1 MQIFSRKITGGTMN
15 RASVFARLIA
25 LMCALTCT
33 LSPLRAQQTATEYN
47 DKDKQKLAQIAQ
59 RPEVI
64 HHIQEAWDA
73 RRRQDMEFAFN
84 VNQSSRIG
92 ELSLSELA
100 TFRQNFGELYN
111 NPVLMRYVNSLGQKI
126 VPQGSPNLYS
136 FRLLLD
142 PVPRAEALSTGTIYI
157 STGLVSML
165 DSEAQLAYV
174 LGHEIAHVE
183 RRHTYN
189 TIRNEI
195 LEEEFD
201 REKQADVGKKRAIF
215 GAVSAIGGAA
225 AGGAI
230 GGYSG
235 ALIGAGIG
243 AAGGI
248 AGAFLFRNKF
258 QPTEWSTVYEDEA
271 DEAGLKYMLEQN
283 YDAREIPRMYAR
295 LDNLV
300 GRDSRVGLGFIGK
313 PERTRE
319 RSATITKLVT
329 TSYKATLEEKMKKGL
344 TSSGPEFQLLMSAL
358 KRDNGVIALDYD
370 LYDMARADLEDAVK
384 LRTNDPRAHYYLGQV
399 MVATGR
405 TQEEKQGA
413 MQEFLQAVQFDAERG
428 AYAEPHLEEALFHL
442 SQNDPGLQDQARKEL
457 KTYVALYQ
465 RQHAGSLPPNMYII
479 YDYFLLTG
487 DKSWYIPP
495 AGVISTKNVES
506 LNVTQGATHVASA
519 TEVVARATGGSSE
532 RSETVA
538 APAEK
543 PAAKAPV
550 KKASAVAPVAPH

>member
-1 MQIFSRKITGGTMN
+1 MIRPTTLV
-15 RASVFARLIA
+15 RFAMA
-25 LMCALTCT
+25 LCT
-33 LSPLRAQQTATEYN
+33 LLVAVAPLFAQTATEYS
-47 DKDKQKLAQIAQ
+47 DKDKKKLGEIAQ
-59 RPEVI
+59 RPEVLRR
-64 HHIQEAWDA
+64 IQDTWDA
-73 RRRQDMEFAFN
+73 RRRADMEFAFN
-84 VNQSSRIG
+84 VNQSTRLG
-92 ELSLSELA
+92 ELSLTELA

-111 NPVLMRYVNSLGQKI
+111 NPILVRYVNSLGQKV

-183 RRHTYN
+183 KRHTYN

-225 AGGAI
+225 VGGAV

-235 ALIGAGIG
+235 ALIGGGIG
-243 AAGGI
+243 AAAGFAGGL
-248 AGAFLFRNKF
+248 LFRNKF

-319 RSATITKLVT
+319 RQAQITRLIT
-329 TSYKATLEEKMKKGL
+329 TAYKADLEARAKKGL
-344 TSSGPEFQLLMSAL
+344 VSSGPEFQLLMSAL

-370 LYDMARADLEDAVK
+370 LYDEARDDLDQAVK
-384 LRTNDPRAHYYLGQV
+384 LRSNDPRAHYYLGQV
-399 MVATGR
+399 MIATGR
-405 TQEEKQGA
+405 TQEEKRAA
-413 MQEFLQAVQFDAERG
+413 MGEFVQAIQYDAERG
-428 AYAEPHLEEALFHL
+428 AYPEPHLEDALFQIGL
-442 SQNDPGLQDQARKEL
+442 NDPSMQDDIKREL

-465 RQHAGSLPPNMYII
+465 RQHTGQLPSNMYII
-479 YDYFLLTG
+479 YDYFLLIG
-487 DKSWYIPP
+487 DKNWYMPP
-495 AGVISTKNVES
+495 ASVISTKNVDS
-506 LNVTQGATHVASA
+506 LNVNQANVPASSVA
-519 TEVVARATGGSSE
+519 EVVARATGSFDGARGASIPE
-532 RSETVA
+532 
-538 APAEK
+538 PAKTPK
-543 PAAKAPV
+543 PVKAPV
-550 KKASAVAPVAPH
+550 KKASTPAAAPN

>member
-1 MQIFSRKITGGTMN
+1 MIRP
-15 RASVFARLIA
+15 SVFARFAMMFGVLLWTI
-25 LMCALTCT
+25 
-33 LSPLRAQQTATEYN
+33 SPLLAQTATEFN
-47 DKDKQKLAQIAQ
+47 DKDKKKLAEIAQ

-64 HHIQEAWDA
+64 HRIQETWDA
-73 RRRQDMEFAFN
+73 HRRADMEFAFN

-111 NPVLMRYVNSLGQKI
+111 NPILLRYVNSLGQKI

-157 STGLVSML
+157 STGLVAML

-189 TIRNEI
+189 TIKNEI

-201 REKQADVGKKRAIF
+201 KQKEADVGKKRAIF

-230 GGYSG
+230 GGFSG
-235 ALIGAGIG
+235 ALIGGGLG

-248 AGAFLFRNKF
+248 AGGLLFRNKF
-258 QPTEWSTVYEDEA
+258 QPTEWSTIYEDEA
-271 DEAGLKYMLEQN
+271 DEAGLKFMLEQN

-319 RSATITKLVT
+319 RQAQITKLI
-329 TSYKATLEEKMKKGL
+329 TSAYKADLEARAKKGL
-344 TSSGPEFQLLMSAL
+344 VSSGPEFQLLMAAL

-370 LYDMARADLEDAVK
+370 LYAAARDNLEDAVK
-384 LRTNDPRAHYYLGQV
+384 LRSNDPRAHYYLGQV
-399 MVATGR
+399 MIMTGR
-405 TQEEKQGA
+405 TQEDKQAA
-413 MQEFLQAVQFDAERG
+413 MGEFLQAIQNDSERG
-428 AYAEPHLEEALFHL
+428 AYPEPHLEEALFQIG
-442 SQNDPGLQDQARKEL
+442 QNDPSLQEQSKKEL

-465 RQHAGSLPPNMYII
+465 RQHTGQLPSNMYII
-479 YDYFLLTG
+479 YDYFLLIG
-487 DKSWYIPP
+487 DKNWYMPP
-495 AGVISTKNVES
+495 AGVVSTKNVES
-506 LNVTQGATHVASA
+506 LNVTQVSTTPAASA
-519 TEVVARATGGSSE
+519 VEVVNRATGSGEGS
-532 RSETVA
+532 RGAGAADPAKAAPKPVVKKTAA
-538 APAEK
+538 APA
-543 PAAKAPV
+543 
-550 KKASAVAPVAPH
+550 PH

>member
-1 MQIFSRKITGGTMN
+1 MIRPTGLVRVAMTVCVLVCM
-15 RASVFARLIA
+15 ASAVFA
-25 LMCALTCT
+25 
-33 LSPLRAQQTATEYN
+33 QTATEFN
-47 DKDKQKLAQIAQ
+47 DKDKKKLGEIAQ

-64 HHIQEAWDA
+64 RRIQETWDA
-73 RRRQDMEFAFN
+73 HRRADMEFAFN
-84 VNQSSRIG
+84 VNQSTRLG
-92 ELSLSELA
+92 ELSVSELA

-111 NPVLMRYVNSLGQKI
+111 NPILVRYVNSLGQKI

-142 PVPRAEALSTGTIYI
+142 PVPRAEALTTGTIYI

-183 RRHTYN
+183 KRHTYN

-201 REKQADVGKKRAIF
+201 REKTADVGKKRAIF

-225 AGGAI
+225 VGGAV

-235 ALIGAGIG
+235 ALIGGGLG
-243 AAGGI
+243 AAGGF
-248 AGAFLFRNKF
+248 AGGLLFRNKF
-258 QPTEWSTVYEDEA
+258 QPTEWSAVYEDEA

-319 RSATITKLVT
+319 RQAQITRLIT
-329 TSYKATLEEKMKKGL
+329 TAYKADLEARAKKGL
-344 TSSGPEFQLLMSAL
+344 VSSGPEFQLLMSAL

-370 LYDMARADLEDAVK
+370 LYDEARDDLDQAVK
-384 LRTNDPRAHYYLGQV
+384 LRSNDPRAHYYLGQV
-399 MVATGR
+399 MIATGR
-405 TQEEKQGA
+405 TPEDKQAA
-413 MQEFLQAVQFDAERG
+413 MGEFLQAIQYDADRG
-428 AYAEPHLEEALFHL
+428 AYAEPHLEDALFQI
-442 SQNDPGLQDQARKEL
+442 SQNDPGLQDQVKKEL

-465 RQHAGSLPPNMYII
+465 RQHMGQLPGNMYII
-479 YDYFLLTG
+479 YDYFLLIG
-487 DKSWYIPP
+487 DKSWYMPP
-495 AGVISTKNVES
+495 ASVISTKNVDS
-506 LNVTQGATHVASA
+506 LSVAQGNVAAASA
-519 TEVVARATGGSSE
+519 AEVVARATGGSDSGGRTTTTSE
-532 RSETVA
+532 PAKATTKPAVKKTA
-538 APAEK
+538 TPAPA
-543 PAAKAPV
+543 
-550 KKASAVAPVAPH
+550 PH

>member
-1 MQIFSRKITGGTMN
+1 MIRPTTLV
-15 RASVFARLIA
+15 RFAMA
-25 LMCALTCT
+25 LCT
-33 LSPLRAQQTATEYN
+33 LLVAVAPLFAQTATEYS
-47 DKDKQKLAQIAQ
+47 DKDKKKLGEIAQ
-59 RPEVI
+59 RPEVLRR
-64 HHIQEAWDA
+64 IQDTWDA
-73 RRRQDMEFAFN
+73 RRRADMEFAFN
-84 VNQSSRIG
+84 VNQSTRLG
-92 ELSLSELA
+92 ELSLTELA

-111 NPVLMRYVNSLGQKI
+111 NPILVRYVNSLGQKV

-183 RRHTYN
+183 KRHTYN
-189 TIRNEI
+189 MIRNEI

-201 REKQADVGKKRAIF
+201 REKQADVGKKRTIF

-225 AGGAI
+225 VGGAV

-235 ALIGAGIG
+235 ALIGGGIG
-243 AAGGI
+243 AAAGFAGGL
-248 AGAFLFRNKF
+248 LFRNKF

-319 RSATITKLVT
+319 RQAQITRLIT
-329 TSYKATLEEKMKKGL
+329 TAYKADLEARAKKGL
-344 TSSGPEFQLLMSAL
+344 VSSGPEFQLLMSAL

-370 LYDMARADLEDAVK
+370 LYDEARDDLDQAVK
-384 LRTNDPRAHYYLGQV
+384 LRSNDPRAHYYLGQV
-399 MVATGR
+399 MIATGR
-405 TQEEKQGA
+405 TQEEKRAA
-413 MQEFLQAVQFDAERG
+413 MGEFVQAIQYDAERG
-428 AYAEPHLEEALFHL
+428 AYPEPHLEDALFQIGL
-442 SQNDPGLQDQARKEL
+442 NDPSMQDDIKREL

-465 RQHAGSLPPNMYII
+465 RQHTGQLPSNMYII
-479 YDYFLLTG
+479 YDYFLLIG
-487 DKSWYIPP
+487 DKAWYMPP
-495 AGVISTKNVES
+495 ASVISTKNVDS
-506 LNVTQGATHVASA
+506 LNVNQANVPASSVA
-519 TEVVARATGGSSE
+519 EVVARAMGTSDGARGASSPE
-532 RSETVA
+532 
-538 APAEK
+538 PAKTPK
-543 PAAKAPV
+543 PVKAPV
-550 KKASAVAPVAPH
+550 KKASTSAAAPN

>member
-1 MQIFSRKITGGTMN
+1 MTRP
-15 RASVFARLIA
+15 SVFVRSVA
-25 LMCALTCT
+25 LLCALTCT
-33 LSPLRAQQTATEYN
+33 ISPLRAQQTATEYN
-47 DKDKQKLAQIAQ
+47 DKDKAKLAQIAQ
-59 RPEVI
+59 RPEVV
-64 HHIQEAWDA
+64 HRIQDVWDA

-201 REKQADVGKKRAIF
+201 KEKQADVGKKRAIF

-319 RSATITKLVT
+319 RSATITKLIT
-329 TSYKATLEEKMKKGL
+329 TTYKGSLEEKMKKGL

-370 LYDMARADLEDAVK
+370 LYDEARADLDDAVK

-405 TQEEKQGA
+405 TPEEKQQA
-413 MQEFLQAVQFDAERG
+413 MQEFLLAVQYDAERG
-428 AYAEPHLEEALFHL
+428 AYPEPHLEQALFNL
-442 SQNDPGLQDQARKEL
+442 SQNDTSLQEQARKEL

-479 YDYFLLTG
+479 YDYFVLTG
-487 DKSWYIPP
+487 EKAWYVPP
-495 AGVISTKNVES
+495 AGVISTRNVES
-506 LNVTQGATHVASA
+506 LNVTQGAAHMANA
-519 TEVVARATGGSSE
+519 AEVVARATGGTE
-532 RSETVA
+532 RTESVNT
-538 APAEK
+538 PSD
-543 PAAKAPV
+543 AAKAPARAPV
-550 KKASAVAPVAPH
+550 KKTAAPAPSKPN

>member
-1 MQIFSRKITGGTMN
+1 MIRHSGLVRFATMLFLLL
-15 RASVFARLIA
+15 FAGL
-25 LMCALTCT
+25 
-33 LSPLRAQQTATEYN
+33 PLFAQTATEFN
-47 DKDKQKLAQIAQ
+47 DKDKKKLGDIAQ

-64 HHIQEAWDA
+64 HRIQEAWDA
-73 RRRQDMEFAFN
+73 RRRADMEFAFN
-84 VNQSSRIG
+84 VNQSTRLG
-92 ELSLSELA
+92 ELSVAELA

-111 NPVLMRYVNSLGQKI
+111 NPILVRYVNSLGQRI

-183 RRHTYN
+183 KKHTYN

-201 REKQADVGKKRAIF
+201 REKQADVVKKKAIF
-215 GAVSAIGGAA
+215 GAVSALGGAAIGGAV
-225 AGGAI
+225 

-235 ALIGAGIG
+235 ALIGGGLG
-243 AAGGI
+243 AVGGI
-248 AGAFLFRNKF
+248 AGGLLFRNKF

-319 RSATITKLVT
+319 RQAAITRLITSA
-329 TSYKATLEEKMKKGL
+329 YKADLEARAKKGL
-344 TSSGPEFQLLMSAL
+344 VSSGPEFQLLMSAL

-370 LYDMARADLEDAVK
+370 LYDEARDDLDQAVK
-384 LRTNDPRAHYYLGQV
+384 LRSNDPRAHYYLGQV
-399 MVATGR
+399 MIATGR
-405 TQEEKQGA
+405 TPEEKQQA
-413 MQEFLQAVQFDAERG
+413 MGEFLQAIQYDADRG
-428 AYAEPHLEEALFHL
+428 AYAEPHLEEALFQI
-442 SQNDPGLQDQARKEL
+442 SQSDPALQDQVKKEL

-465 RQHAGSLPPNMYII
+465 RQHGGQLPGNMYII
-479 YDYFLLTG
+479 YDYFLLIG
-487 DKSWYIPP
+487 DKSWYMPP
-495 AGVISTKNVES
+495 ASVITTKNVDS
-506 LNVTQGATHVASA
+506 LNVTQANVTAASA
-519 TEVVARATGGSSE
+519 AEVVARATGSSDGG
-532 RSETVA
+532 RAATTTTSEPAKAAAKPAVKKTSTP
-538 APAEK
+538 APA
-543 PAAKAPV
+543 
-550 KKASAVAPVAPH
+550 PH

>member
-1 MQIFSRKITGGTMN
+1 MIRP
-15 RASVFARLIA
+15 SVFARLAMMLGVLLWAI
-25 LMCALTCT
+25 
-33 LSPLRAQQTATEYN
+33 SPLLAQTATEFN
-47 DKDKQKLAQIAQ
+47 DKDKKKLAEIAQ

-64 HHIQEAWDA
+64 HRIQETWDA
-73 RRRQDMEFAFN
+73 HRRADMEFAFN

-111 NPVLMRYVNSLGQKI
+111 NPILLRYVNSLGQKI

-157 STGLVSML
+157 STGLVAML

-189 TIRNEI
+189 TIKNEI

-201 REKQADVGKKRAIF
+201 KQKEADVGKKKAIF

-230 GGYSG
+230 GGLSG
-235 ALIGAGIG
+235 ALIGGGLG
-243 AAGGI
+243 AAGGL
-248 AGAFLFRNKF
+248 AGGLLFRNKF

-271 DEAGLKYMLEQN
+271 DEAGLKFMLEQN

-319 RSATITKLVT
+319 RQAQITKLIT
-329 TSYKATLEEKMKKGL
+329 TAYKADLEARAKKGL
-344 TSSGPEFQLLMSAL
+344 VSSGPEFQLLMAAL

-370 LYDMARADLEDAVK
+370 LYAAARDNLDDAVK
-384 LRTNDPRAHYYLGQV
+384 LRSNDPRAHYYLGQV
-399 MVATGR
+399 MIMTGR
-405 TQEEKQGA
+405 TQEDKQAA
-413 MQEFLQAVQFDAERG
+413 MGEFLQAIQNDSERG
-428 AYAEPHLEEALFHL
+428 AYPEPHLEEALFQIG
-442 SQNDPGLQDQARKEL
+442 QNDPSLQEQIKKEL

-465 RQHAGSLPPNMYII
+465 RQHAGALPSNMYII
-479 YDYFLLTG
+479 YDYFLLIG
-487 DKSWYIPP
+487 DKNWYMPP
-495 AGVISTKNVES
+495 AGVVTTKNVES
-506 LNVTQGATHVASA
+506 LNVTQVSTTPAASA
-519 TEVVARATGGSSE
+519 VEVVNRATGSGDASRGASAGD
-532 RSETVA
+532 SAKAATKPVVKKTA
-538 APAEK
+538 TPAPA
-543 PAAKAPV
+543 
-550 KKASAVAPVAPH
+550 PH

>member
-1 MQIFSRKITGGTMN
+1 MIRP
-15 RASVFARLIA
+15 SVFARFAMVLG
-25 LMCALTCT
+25 T
-33 LSPLRAQQTATEYN
+33 LLWAVAPLLAQTATEFN
-47 DKDKQKLAQIAQ
+47 DKDKKKLAEIAQ

-64 HHIQEAWDA
+64 HRIQETWDA
-73 RRRQDMEFAFN
+73 HRRADMEFAFN

-111 NPVLMRYVNSLGQKI
+111 NPILLRYVNSLGQKI

-157 STGLVSML
+157 STGLVAML

-189 TIRNEI
+189 TIKNEI

-201 REKQADVGKKRAIF
+201 KQKEADVGKKKAIF

-225 AGGAI
+225 AGGAL
-230 GGYSG
+230 GGLSG
-235 ALIGAGIG
+235 ALIGGGIG

-248 AGAFLFRNKF
+248 AGGLLFRNKF
-258 QPTEWSTVYEDEA
+258 QPTEWSTIYEDEA
-271 DEAGLKYMLEQN
+271 DEAGLKFMLEQN

-319 RSATITKLVT
+319 RQAQITKLIT
-329 TSYKATLEEKMKKGL
+329 TAYKADLEARMKKGL
-344 TSSGPEFQLLMSAL
+344 VSSGPEFQLLMAAL

-370 LYDMARADLEDAVK
+370 LYAAARDNLEDAVK
-384 LRTNDPRAHYYLGQV
+384 LRSNDPRAHYYLGQV
-399 MVATGR
+399 MIMTGR
-405 TQEEKQGA
+405 TQEDKQAA
-413 MQEFLQAVQFDAERG
+413 MGEFLQAIQNDSERG
-428 AYAEPHLEEALFHL
+428 AYPEPHLEEALFQIA
-442 SQNDPGLQDQARKEL
+442 QNDPSLQEQIKKEL

-465 RQHAGSLPPNMYII
+465 RQHTGQLPSNMYII
-479 YDYFLLTG
+479 YDYFLLIG
-487 DKSWYIPP
+487 DKNWYMPP
-495 AGVISTKNVES
+495 AGVVSTKNVES
-506 LNVTQGATHVASA
+506 LNVTQVSTTPAANAVD
-519 TEVVARATGGSSE
+519 VVARATGSAESS
-532 RSETVA
+532 RGAAAPDPAKAAKPPVKKTTA
-538 APAEK
+538 APA
-543 PAAKAPV
+543 
-550 KKASAVAPVAPH
+550 PH

>member
-1 MQIFSRKITGGTMN
+1 MIRPTGLVRVAMTVCVLVCM
-15 RASVFARLIA
+15 ASAVFA
-25 LMCALTCT
+25 
-33 LSPLRAQQTATEYN
+33 QTATEFN
-47 DKDKQKLAQIAQ
+47 DKDKKKLGEIAQ

-64 HHIQEAWDA
+64 RRIQDTWDA
-73 RRRQDMEFAFN
+73 HRRADMEFAFN
-84 VNQSSRIG
+84 VNQSTRLG
-92 ELSLSELA
+92 ELSVSELA

-111 NPVLMRYVNSLGQKI
+111 NPILVRYVNSLGQKI

-142 PVPRAEALSTGTIYI
+142 PVPRAEALTTGTIYI

-201 REKQADVGKKRAIF
+201 REKTADVGKKRAIF

-225 AGGAI
+225 IGGAV

-235 ALIGAGIG
+235 ALIGGGLG
-243 AAGGI
+243 AAGGF
-248 AGAFLFRNKF
+248 AGGLLFRNKF
-258 QPTEWSTVYEDEA
+258 QPTEWSSVYEDEA

-319 RSATITKLVT
+319 RQAQITRLIT
-329 TSYKATLEEKMKKGL
+329 TAYKADLETRVKKGL
-344 TSSGPEFQLLMSAL
+344 VSSGPEFQLLMSAL

-370 LYDMARADLEDAVK
+370 LYDEARDDLDQAVK
-384 LRTNDPRAHYYLGQV
+384 LRSNDPRAHYYLGQV
-399 MVATGR
+399 MIATGR
-405 TQEEKQGA
+405 TPEEKQAA
-413 MQEFLQAVQFDAERG
+413 MGEFLQAIQYDADRG
-428 AYAEPHLEEALFHL
+428 AYAEPHLEDALFQI
-442 SQNDPGLQDQARKEL
+442 SQNDPGLQDQVKKEL

-465 RQHAGSLPPNMYII
+465 RQHMGQLPGNMYII
-479 YDYFLLTG
+479 YDYFLLIG
-487 DKSWYIPP
+487 DKSWYMPP
-495 AGVISTKNVES
+495 ASVISTKNVDS
-506 LNVTQGATHVASA
+506 LSVAQGNVTAASA
-519 TEVVARATGGSSE
+519 AEVVARATGGSDSGARTTTASE
-532 RSETVA
+532 PAKAPTKPAVKKTA
-538 APAEK
+538 APA
-543 PAAKAPV
+543 P
-550 KKASAVAPVAPH
+550 APH

>member
-1 MQIFSRKITGGTMN
+1 MIRPTGLVRVAMTVCVLVCM
-15 RASVFARLIA
+15 ASAMFA
-25 LMCALTCT
+25 
-33 LSPLRAQQTATEYN
+33 QTATEFN
-47 DKDKQKLAQIAQ
+47 DKDKKKLGEIAQ

-64 HHIQEAWDA
+64 RRIQDTWDA
-73 RRRQDMEFAFN
+73 HRRADMEFAFN
-84 VNQSSRIG
+84 VNQSTRLG
-92 ELSLSELA
+92 ELSVSELA

-111 NPVLMRYVNSLGQKI
+111 NPILVRYVNSLGQKI

-142 PVPRAEALSTGTIYI
+142 PVPRAEALTTGTIYI

-183 RRHTYN
+183 KRHTYN

-201 REKQADVGKKRAIF
+201 REKTADVGKKRAIF

-225 AGGAI
+225 VGGAV

-235 ALIGAGIG
+235 ALIGGGLG
-243 AAGGI
+243 AAGGF
-248 AGAFLFRNKF
+248 AGGLLFRNKF
-258 QPTEWSTVYEDEA
+258 QPTEWSAVYEDEA

-319 RSATITKLVT
+319 RQAQITRLIT
-329 TSYKATLEEKMKKGL
+329 TAYKADLETRAKKGL
-344 TSSGPEFQLLMSAL
+344 VSSGPEFQLLMSAL

-370 LYDMARADLEDAVK
+370 LYDEARDDLDQAVK
-384 LRTNDPRAHYYLGQV
+384 LRSNDPRAHYYLGQV
-399 MVATGR
+399 MIATGR
-405 TQEEKQGA
+405 TPEDKQAA
-413 MQEFLQAVQFDAERG
+413 MGEFLQAIQYDADRG
-428 AYAEPHLEEALFHL
+428 AYAEPHLEDALFQI
-442 SQNDPGLQDQARKEL
+442 SQNDPGLQDQVKKEL

-465 RQHAGSLPPNMYII
+465 RQHMGQLPGNMYII
-479 YDYFLLTG
+479 YDYFLLIG
-487 DKSWYIPP
+487 DKSWYMPP
-495 AGVISTKNVES
+495 ASVISTKNVES
-506 LNVTQGATHVASA
+506 LSVAQGNVTAASA
-519 TEVVARATGGSSE
+519 AEVVARATGGSDSGGRTTTTSE
-532 RSETVA
+532 PAKATTKPAVKKTA
-538 APAEK
+538 APA
-543 PAAKAPV
+543 P
-550 KKASAVAPVAPH
+550 APH

>member
-1 MQIFSRKITGGTMN
+1 MIRLSGFVR
-15 RASVFARLIA
+15 FATILF
-25 LMCALTCT
+25 T
-33 LSPLRAQQTATEYN
+33 LLFGVSPLLAQTATEYS
-47 DKDKQKLAQIAQ
+47 DKDKKKLGEIAQ

-64 HHIQEAWDA
+64 HRIQETWDA
-73 RRRQDMEFAFN
+73 HRRADMEFAFN
-84 VNQSSRIG
+84 VNQSTRLG

-111 NPVLMRYVNSLGQKI
+111 NPIQVRYVNSLGQRI

-183 RRHTYN
+183 KRHTYN
-189 TIRNEI
+189 TIRNDI

-201 REKQADVGKKRAIF
+201 KEKTAEVGKKRAIF

-225 AGGAI
+225 IGGAV

-235 ALIGAGIG
+235 ALIGGGI
-243 AAGGI
+243 GI
-248 AGAFLFRNKF
+248 AGGFAGGLLFRNKF
-258 QPTEWSTVYEDEA
+258 QPTEWSSVYEDEA
-271 DEAGLKYMLEQN
+271 DEAGLKYMLDQN

-319 RSATITKLVT
+319 RQAQITRLIT
-329 TSYKATLEEKMKKGL
+329 TAYKADLEARAKKGL
-344 TSSGPEFQLLMSAL
+344 VSSGPEFQLLMSAL

-370 LYDMARADLEDAVK
+370 LYDEARDDLDQAVK
-384 LRTNDPRAHYYLGQV
+384 LRSNDPRAHYYLGQV
-399 MVATGR
+399 MIATGR
-405 TQEEKQGA
+405 TPEEKQQA
-413 MQEFLQAVQFDAERG
+413 MGEFLQAIQYDADRG
-428 AYAEPHLEEALFHL
+428 AYAEPHLEDALFQI
-442 SQNDPGLQDQARKEL
+442 SQNDPGMQDQIKKEL

-465 RQHAGSLPPNMYII
+465 RQHMGQLPGNMYII
-479 YDYFLLTG
+479 YDYFLLIG
-487 DKSWYIPP
+487 DKSWYMPP
-495 AGVISTKNVES
+495 ASVITTKNVDS
-506 LNVTQGATHVASA
+506 LNVTQANVSVASA
-519 TEVVARATGGSSE
+519 AEVVARATGSSDTGKTTTT
-532 RSETVA
+532 SEPVKA
-538 APAEK
+538 APKTA
-543 PAAKAPV
+543 V
-550 KKASAVAPVAPH
+550 KKTSTPAPAPH

>member
-1 MQIFSRKITGGTMN
+1 MIRPTGL
-15 RASVFARLIA
+15 VRL
-25 LMCALTCT
+25 TTT
-33 LSPLRAQQTATEYN
+33 LCVLVCMSSAVLAQTATEFN
-47 DKDKQKLAQIAQ
+47 DKDKKKLGEIAQ

-64 HHIQEAWDA
+64 RRIQDTWDA
-73 RRRQDMEFAFN
+73 RRRADMEFAFN
-84 VNQSSRIG
+84 VNQSTRLG

-111 NPVLMRYVNSLGQKI
+111 NPILVRYVNSLGQKI

-201 REKQADVGKKRAIF
+201 REKNADVGKKRAIF

-225 AGGAI
+225 IGGAV

-235 ALIGAGIG
+235 ALIGGG
-243 AAGGI
+243 LGVAGGF
-248 AGAFLFRNKF
+248 AGGLLFRNKF
-258 QPTEWSTVYEDEA
+258 QPTEWSSVYEDEA

-319 RSATITKLVT
+319 RQAQITRLIT
-329 TSYKATLEEKMKKGL
+329 TAYKADLEARAKKGL
-344 TSSGPEFQLLMSAL
+344 VSSGPEFQLLMSAL

-370 LYDMARADLEDAVK
+370 LYDEARDDLDQAVK

-399 MVATGR
+399 MIATGR
-405 TQEEKQGA
+405 TPEEKQQA
-413 MQEFLQAVQFDAERG
+413 MGEFLQAIQYDAERG
-428 AYAEPHLEEALFHL
+428 AYAEPHLEDALFQI
-442 SQNDPGLQDQARKEL
+442 SQNDPGLQDQIKKEL

-465 RQHAGSLPPNMYII
+465 RQHTGQLPGNMYII
-479 YDYFLLTG
+479 YDYFLLIG
-487 DKSWYIPP
+487 DKSWYMPP
-495 AGVISTKNVES
+495 AAVISTKNVDS
-506 LNVTQGATHVASA
+506 LNVAQGNVAAASA
-519 TEVVARATGGSSE
+519 AEVVARATGSADGGRTTTTSE
-532 RSETVA
+532 PVKATPKTAVKKTSTP
-538 APAEK
+538 APA
-543 PAAKAPV
+543 
-550 KKASAVAPVAPH
+550 PH

>member
-1 MQIFSRKITGGTMN
+1 MIRP
-15 RASVFARLIA
+15 SVFARFAMMFGVLLWTI
-25 LMCALTCT
+25 
-33 LSPLRAQQTATEYN
+33 SPLLAQTATEFN
-47 DKDKQKLAQIAQ
+47 DKDKKKLAEIAQ

-64 HHIQEAWDA
+64 HKIQETWDA
-73 RRRQDMEFAFN
+73 HRRADMEFAFN

-111 NPVLMRYVNSLGQKI
+111 NPILLRYVNSLGQKI

-157 STGLVSML
+157 STGLVAML

-189 TIRNEI
+189 TIKNEI

-201 REKQADVGKKRAIF
+201 KQKEADVGKKRAIF

-225 AGGAI
+225 IGGAAGGF
-230 GGYSG
+230 SG
-235 ALIGAGIG
+235 ALIGGGIG
-243 AAGGI
+243 AAGGVL
-248 AGAFLFRNKF
+248 GGLLFRNKF

-271 DEAGLKYMLEQN
+271 DEAGLKFMLEQN

-319 RSATITKLVT
+319 RQAQITKLIT
-329 TSYKATLEEKMKKGL
+329 TAYKADLEARAKKGL
-344 TSSGPEFQLLMSAL
+344 VSSGPEFQLLMAAL

-370 LYDMARADLEDAVK
+370 LYAAARDNLEDAVK
-384 LRTNDPRAHYYLGQV
+384 LRSNDPRAHYYLGQV
-399 MVATGR
+399 MIMTGR
-405 TQEEKQGA
+405 TQEDKQAA
-413 MQEFLQAVQFDAERG
+413 MGEFLQAIQNDSERG
-428 AYAEPHLEEALFHL
+428 AYPEPHLEEALFQIG
-442 SQNDPGLQDQARKEL
+442 QNDPSLQEQIKKEL

-465 RQHAGSLPPNMYII
+465 RQHTGQLPSNMYII
-479 YDYFLLTG
+479 YDYFLLIG
-487 DKSWYIPP
+487 DKNWYTPP
-495 AGVISTKNVES
+495 AAVVSTKNVES
-506 LNVTQGATHVASA
+506 LNVTQVSTTPAASA
-519 TEVVARATGGSSE
+519 VEVVNRATGSGEGSRGTSAADPAKAA
-532 RSETVA
+532 TKPVVKKTA
-538 APAEK
+538 ATPAPA
-543 PAAKAPV
+543 
-550 KKASAVAPVAPH
+550 PH

>member
-1 MQIFSRKITGGTMN
+1 MIRHSGLVRFATMLFT
-15 RASVFARLIA
+15 VLFAV
-25 LMCALTCT
+25 
-33 LSPLRAQQTATEYN
+33 SPLFAQTATEFN
-47 DKDKQKLAQIAQ
+47 DKDKKKLGEIAQ

-64 HHIQEAWDA
+64 HKIQEAWDA
-73 RRRQDMEFAFN
+73 RRRTDMEFAFN
-84 VNQSSRIG
+84 VNQSTRLG
-92 ELSLSELA
+92 ELSVAELA

-111 NPVLMRYVNSLGQKI
+111 NPILVRYVNSLGQRI

-183 RRHTYN
+183 KKHTYN

-201 REKQADVGKKRAIF
+201 REKQADVVKKKAIF
-215 GAVSAIGGAA
+215 GAVSALGGAAIGGAV
-225 AGGAI
+225 

-235 ALIGAGIG
+235 ALIGGGLG
-243 AAGGI
+243 AVGGI
-248 AGAFLFRNKF
+248 AGGLLFRNKF

-271 DEAGLKYMLEQN
+271 DDAGLKYMLEQN

-319 RSATITKLVT
+319 RQAAITRLITSA
-329 TSYKATLEEKMKKGL
+329 YKADLEARAKKGL
-344 TSSGPEFQLLMSAL
+344 VSSGPEFQLLMSAL

-370 LYDMARADLEDAVK
+370 LYDEARDDLDQAVK
-384 LRTNDPRAHYYLGQV
+384 LRSNDPRAHYYLGQV
-399 MVATGR
+399 MIATGR
-405 TQEEKQGA
+405 TPEEKQQA
-413 MQEFLQAVQFDAERG
+413 MGEFLQAIQYDADRG
-428 AYAEPHLEEALFHL
+428 AYAEPHLEEALFQM
-442 SQNDPGLQDQARKEL
+442 SQSDPALQDQVKKEL

-465 RQHAGSLPPNMYII
+465 RQHGGQLPGNMYII
-479 YDYFLLTG
+479 YDYFLLIG
-487 DKSWYIPP
+487 DKSWYMPP
-495 AGVISTKNVES
+495 ASVITTKNVDS
-506 LNVTQGATHVASA
+506 LNVTQANVTAASA
-519 TEVVARATGGSSE
+519 AEVVARATGSPDGGRAATTTTSE
-532 RSETVA
+532 PAKAAAKPAVKKTSTP
-538 APAEK
+538 APA
-543 PAAKAPV
+543 
-550 KKASAVAPVAPH
+550 PH

>member
-1 MQIFSRKITGGTMN
+1 MIRP
-15 RASVFARLIA
+15 SVFARFAIFL
-25 LMCALTCT
+25 CALSWAT
-33 LSPLRAQQTATEYN
+33 SPLLAQTATEYN
-47 DKDKQKLAQIAQ
+47 DKDKKKLAEIAQ

-64 HHIQEAWDA
+64 HHIQDTWDA
-73 RRRQDMEFAFN
+73 RRRADMEFAFN

-142 PVPRAEALSTGTIYI
+142 PVPRAEALTTGTIYI
-157 STGLVSML
+157 STGLVSMI
-165 DSEAQLAYV
+165 DSEAQLAYI

-183 RRHTYN
+183 KRHVYN

-201 REKQADVGKKRAIF
+201 REKTADVGKKRAIF

-243 AAGGI
+243 VGGTI
-248 AGAFLFRNKF
+248 AGTLLFRNKF

-271 DEAGLKYMLEQN
+271 DEAGLKYMLDQN

-319 RSATITKLVT
+319 RQATITKLIT
-329 TSYKATLEEKMKKGL
+329 TSYKADLEAKMKKGL
-344 TSSGPEFQLLMSAL
+344 TSSGPEFELMMSAL

-370 LYDMARADLEDAVK
+370 LYDEARDDLDQAVK
-384 LRTNDPRAHYYLGQV
+384 LRSNDPRAHYYLGQV

-405 TQEEKQGA
+405 TQEEKQQA
-413 MQEFLQAVQFDAERG
+413 MTEFLAAVQYDAERG
-428 AYAEPHLEEALFHL
+428 AYAEPHLEQALFQL
-442 SQNDPGLQDQARKEL
+442 SQNDPNLQDQAKKEL
-457 KTYVALYQ
+457 KTYVALFQ
-465 RQHAGSLPPNMYII
+465 RQHAGQLPPNMYIL

-495 AGVISTKNVES
+495 AGVVSTKNVES
-506 LNVTQGATHVASA
+506 LNVTQGATGPASA
-519 TEVVARATGGSSE
+519 SEVVARATGGSDSGRSVPVSE
-532 RSETVA
+532 
-538 APAEK
+538 PAK
-543 PAAKAPV
+543 PPAKPPV
-550 KKASAVAPVAPH
+550 KKTSATAPAPH